1 MYHIKQDKRSKQSA
15 AFIFDA
21 LSALLD
27 RKSYDDIT
35 VTEVIEKAQIS
46 RGTFYRNF
54 DSLEDVLRYECDQ
67 KFISLK
73 KYVYEYSRSRSNNS
87 SYHPL
92 ELLTPF
98 LRFWYL
104 DSKIIELLIKV
115 HRQNILMDN
124 ISTILFDNLRIE
136 SSKFNNDPLFS
147 YWIKLRTSI
156 ITGILETWIIENKNI
171 APDELSK
178 QIINHLLQSMY
189 LKFELEGN

>member
-15 AFIFDA
+15 AFIFNS

-27 RKSYDDIT
+27 EKSYEDIK

-54 DSLEDVLRYECDQ
+54 DSLDDVLRYECDQ

-73 KYVYEYSRSRSNNS
+73 KYVYEYHKTKSNNS

-104 DSKIIELLIKV
+104 DSTIIELLIKV
-115 HRQNILMDN
+115 HRQEILMDN
-124 ISTILFDNLRIE
+124 ISTILIDNLRIE
-136 SSKFNNDPLFS
+136 SSKINNDPLFS

-156 ITGILETWIIENKNI
+156 ISGILENWITENKNI

-178 QIINHLLQSMY
+178 KIMNHLIESMF
-189 LKFELEGN
+189 LKFEL